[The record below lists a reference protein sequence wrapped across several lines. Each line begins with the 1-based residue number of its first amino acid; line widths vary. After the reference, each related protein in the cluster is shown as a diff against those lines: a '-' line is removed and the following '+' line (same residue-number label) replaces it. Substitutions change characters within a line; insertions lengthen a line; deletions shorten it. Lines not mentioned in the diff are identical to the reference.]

1 MAGNRDRGEDLYLT
15 GLTFRRAARWL
26 FSKRKVAIE
35 DIKTGSGGR
44 ESSFQVAAMMN
55 RGRASGWVRL
65 LLSIHHLPLS
75 KDVESIPGKSHLILW
90 RS

>member
-1 MAGNRDRGEDLYLT
+1 MRSPLPSSRVAEQLYFLSWQ
-15 GLTFRRAARWL
+15 GIGIA
-26 FSKRKVAIE
+26 E
-35 DIKTGSGGR
+35 TGSGGR
-44 ESSFQVAAMMN
+44 ESSFQVEAMMN

-65 LLSIHHLPLS
+65 LLSIHHLSLG